1 VAIGYAQGEHSQTPA
16 LKAALASPSL
26 KKYLGKASM
35 AYATLKTGPDLRL
48 RDIMDSLDVLREAV
62 DRDMKHAPAY
72 QWIVGALTDPNL
84 DHTTKAIVIMSS
96 LCEAVTSAKTFQNI
110 GTCDNCGY
118 SVHNGF
124 VEIQKQGFEVV
135 YYCPT
140 CDKTIAFITREE
152 LDTQK
157 PLECLHCK
165 NINTLLCQQGNTGI
179 SCPRCGK
186 GTFIGE
192 EVLIKW

>member
-1 VAIGYAQGEHSQTPA
+1 MAIGYAQGENSQTSA

-26 KKYLGKASM
+26 EKYLGKAPM
-35 AYATLKTGPDLRL
+35 AYSILKTSPDLRL
-48 RDIMDSLDVLREAV
+48 IDIYESLDILRKTV
-62 DRDMKHAPAY
+62 DRDLKHAPGY
-72 QWIVGALTDPNL
+72 QWVLGALTDPNL

-96 LCEAVTSAKTFQNI
+96 IREAVTSAKAFQNI
-110 GTCDNCGY
+110 GTCDTCSY
-118 SVHNGF
+118 SVHTGF

-165 NINTLLCQQGNTGI
+165 NTNTLLCQQGNTGI

>member
-1 VAIGYAQGEHSQTPA
+1 VAIGYAQGENSQTLA

-26 KKYLGKASM
+26 GKYLGKVPM
-35 AYATLKTGPDLRL
+35 AYCILKTSPDLRL
-48 RDIMDSLDVLREAV
+48 IDIQESLDMLREAV

-72 QWIVGALTDPNL
+72 QWIVGALIDPNL
-84 DHTTKAIVIMSS
+84 DHTTKAIVIISS
-96 LCEAVTSAKTFQNI
+96 LREAVTSVKAFQNI
-110 GTCDNCGY
+110 GTCDICGY
-118 SVHNGF
+118 SVHTGF
-124 VEIQKQGFEVV
+124 IEIQKQGFEVV
-135 YYCPT
+135 YYCPK
-140 CDKTIAFITREE
+140 CDKTLAFITKEE

-157 PLECLHCK
+157 PPKCLYCD
-165 NINTLLCQQGNTGI
+165 NIGTFLCNQGNSAI